1 MNAGKNFDEKTD
13 WFKQRI
19 YGGMKGQLRLKA
31 LWQDMLESILNITGE
46 RELAVWDAGGGL
58 GQMSRRCAEQG
69 HQVWLN
75 DLSAEMLNQAK
86 NEFSHDSE
94 LSQRI
99 TLIHQSIQD
108 FSQLSQDR
116 YDLVVCHAVL
126 EWVEDAEQVLSCL
139 IQGVKRGGYLSLA
152 FYNINSSVFMNVL
165 KGNFKKALSGDFAGH
180 PGSLTPPHPRHPEQV
195 LSLLEAAGLEVVLK
209 KPVRVAFDYLPRSL
223 RDARSE
229 EDIEEVESFLRNKPE
244 FWALGRYVHLVA
256 KKL

>member
-1 MNAGKNFDEKTD
+1 MNAGKNFDDKTD

-31 LWQDMLESILNITGE
+31 LWQDMLESIPNITGE
-46 RELAVWDAGGGL
+46 SELTVWDAGGGL

-75 DLSAEMLNQAK
+75 DLSGEMLNQAK
-86 NEFSHDSE
+86 NEFAHDSE

-99 TLIHQSIQD
+99 TMSQQSIQD
-108 FSQLSQDR
+108 FAQLSLQP

-126 EWVEDAEQVLSCL
+126 EWVEDAEQILSSL
-139 IQGVKRGGYLSLA
+139 IKSIKPGGYLSLA
-152 FYNINSSVFMNVL
+152 FYNINSAVFMNVL
-165 KGNFKKALSGDFAGH
+165 KGNFKKALSGDFVGH

-195 LSLLEAAGLEVVLK
+195 LSFLEAAGLEIVLK
-209 KPVRVAFDYLPRSL
+209 KPVRVAFDYLSRAL
-223 RDARSE
+223 RDDRSDG
-229 EDIEEVESFLRNKPE
+229 DIEEVESFLRSKPE

-256 KKL
+256 KKA